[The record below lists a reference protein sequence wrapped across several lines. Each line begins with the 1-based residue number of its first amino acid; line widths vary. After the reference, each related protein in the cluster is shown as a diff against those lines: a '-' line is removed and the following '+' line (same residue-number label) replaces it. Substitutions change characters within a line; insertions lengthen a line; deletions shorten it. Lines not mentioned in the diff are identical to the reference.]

1 MSTDQQ
7 PPVILIVESDDEVRP
22 ALVHN
27 VQRWGYRV
35 IVSLDVK
42 DAIERVREGALKIEL
57 ILINQVGQSVD
68 QLLDGGR
75 AIRQQS
81 AEHSINA
88 FIVVLAEKYGE
99 DLEGQDVQLGAYEY
113 ITYLEH
119 GDQLMELLYRLCPV

>member
-57 ILINQVGQSVD
+57 ILINQVGQSID

>member
-1 MSTDQQ
+1 MSDEQHL
-7 PPVILIVESDDEVRP
+7 PVILVVESDDEVRP

-57 ILINQVGQSVD
+57 ILINQVGQSID
-68 QLLDGGR
+68 QLIDGGR
-75 AIRQQS
+75 SIRQQS
-81 AEHSINA
+81 AEQSINA
-88 FIVVLAEKYGE
+88 FIVVMAEEYGE
-99 DLEGQDVQLGAYEY
+99 DLEGQDVQIGAHEY

-119 GDQLMELLYRLCPV
+119 GEQLMKLLYRLCPL